1 MPQALK
7 PAVLVPFDPAR
18 LKPAEITAAGISA
31 GTASEAPAGPRLPA
45 SSLLD
50 ALVWRPTLYRRKAV
64 RYVSLRSWR
73 KSSRKADIAAL
84 KRAKA
89 HLDDELIAAAA
100 GEIAGALATL
110 FGPAADLLVTNVP
123 CGHSRRPDCFGK
135 RLAIAT
141 AGNAGARFLQIH
153 ADRFVS
159 GVSHPKEFAQ
169 VDPLVRIATADRAT
183 ILVDDVSTSGW
194 HMEESLM
201 AIRDQGVA
209 AFGVVWIAGVV
220 EG

>member
-1 MPQALK
+1 M
-7 PAVLVPFDPAR
+7 PAR
-18 LKPAEITAAGISA
+18 RRPG
-31 GTASEAPAGPRLPA
+31 RR
-45 SSLLD
+45 
-50 ALVWRPTLYRRKAV
+50 WRPTLYRRKAV

-73 KSSRKADIAAL
+73 KASRKADIAAL

-89 HLDDELIAAAA
+89 DLDDGLIAAAA

-159 GVSHPKEFAQ
+159 HPKEFAQ

-183 ILVDDVSTSGW
+183 ILVVSTSGW

-209 AFGVVWIAGVV
+209 AFGVVWIAGVG